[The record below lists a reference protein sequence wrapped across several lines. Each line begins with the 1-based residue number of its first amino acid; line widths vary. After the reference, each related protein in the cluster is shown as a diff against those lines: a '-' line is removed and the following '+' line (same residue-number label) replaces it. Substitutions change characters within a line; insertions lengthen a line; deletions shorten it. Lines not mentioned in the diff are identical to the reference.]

1 MGYLIKSDVISALIE
16 DMHDTMMCYEG
27 EREKNIIKF
36 CYESMERSI
45 DELQQYRVENVE
57 EDNEIE

>member
-1 MGYLIKSDVISALIE
+1 MGYLIKSDVISALNE
-16 DMHDTMMCYEG
+16 DMYDTMMCYEG

-36 CYESMERSI
+36 CYESMGRSI
-45 DELQQYRVENVE
+45 DELPQYRVENVE